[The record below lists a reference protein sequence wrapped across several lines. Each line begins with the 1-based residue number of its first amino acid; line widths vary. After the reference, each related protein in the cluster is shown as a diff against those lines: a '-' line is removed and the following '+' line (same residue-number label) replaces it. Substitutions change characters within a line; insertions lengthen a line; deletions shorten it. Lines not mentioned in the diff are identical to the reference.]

1 MKDSHQKQTPRK
13 TTTVE
18 EEVVIVG
25 RDKKPVKPE
34 DVEKLAAIG
43 CKDPEI
49 ADWFGIKKDTL
60 RYNFA
65 IELLKGRE
73 RMKQSLRRTMLEVAL
88 HDKNVVMLIYLSK
101 NFLGMGDNPVN
112 SEDKQPLPWTEEF
125 DDESDD

>member
-1 MKDSHQKQTPRK
+1 MTQKDSHSKQTERK

-18 EEVVIVG
+18 EEVVVVG
-25 RDKKPVKPE
+25 RDKVPVKPE

-65 IELLKGRE
+65 TELLKGRE
-73 RMKQSLRRTMLEVAL
+73 RMKQSLRRRMLDVAIN
-88 HDKNVVMLIYLSK
+88 DGNVTMLIYLSK
-101 NFLGMGDNPVN
+101 NFLGMSDNGFQSDAN
-112 SEDKQPLPWTEEF
+112 EPLPWEEVK
-125 DDESDD
+125 DDS

>member
-1 MKDSHQKQTPRK
+1 MKKDSHQKQTPRK

-65 IELLKGRE
+65 TELLKGRE
-73 RMKQSLRRTMLEVAL
+73 RMKQSLRRTMLDVAL
-88 HDKNVVMLIYLSK
+88 HDRNVVMLIYLSK
-101 NFLGMGDNPVN
+101 NFLGMSDNGFTSDAN
-112 SEDKQPLPWTEEF
+112 QPLPWEEQF
-125 DDESDD
+125 EDDA

>member
-1 MKDSHQKQTPRK
+1 MTAKTQHQKSTPQK
-13 TTTVE
+13 TTVIE

-43 CKDPEI
+43 CKDREI
-49 ADWFGIKKDTL
+49 ADWFGIKEDTL

-65 IELLKGRE
+65 ELLLKGRE
-73 RMKQSLRRTMLEVAL
+73 RMKQSLRRTMLECAI

-101 NFLGMGDNPVN
+101 NFLGMSDNGFTSDAN
-112 SEDKQPLPWTEEF
+112 QPLPWEEKF
-125 DDESDD
+125 EDDA